1 MLRILFVILAA
12 TLFSHAADSAASVEP
27 NPWRSLFDGT
37 TLTGW
42 SVKSGNATYRVE
54 DGAIIGT
61 YANNSTTTFLCPDET
76 FTDFELTF
84 EVRLDN
90 AELNTGVQI
99 RSVLAGDKLG
109 GSLTG
114 PQIEIADGGATGFI
128 FGQGLKGWMQDPK
141 SGTNPPVA
149 PLVIGEWTSFRAL
162 AVGPHIQTWIRDKPV
177 ADLILNAEQQAAYG
191 SGRIGLQVH
200 GVKPKQGLGPHQVRF
215 RNIQIRVISDKA
227 PSKP

>member
-1 MLRILFVILAA
+1 MTRILFV
-12 TLFSHAADSAASVEP
+12 LFTAMLFGNAADPAAAVEP
-27 NPWRSLFDGT
+27 NPWWSLFDGT

-42 SVKSGNATYRVE
+42 SVKSGNATFRAE

-61 YANNSTTTFLCPDET
+61 YANNSSTTFLCPDET

-84 EVRLDN
+84 EIKLDN

-114 PQIEIADGGATGFI
+114 PQIEIAAGSASGFI
-128 FGQGLKGWMQDPK
+128 YGQGLKGWLQEPK
-141 SGTNPPVA
+141 SGSNPPAA
-149 PLVIGEWTSFRAL
+149 PLVVGEWTSFRAL
-162 AVGPHIQTWIRDKPV
+162 AVGLRIQTWMQEKPV
-177 ADLILNAEQQAAYG
+177 ADFTMTAEQQAMYG

-200 GVKPKQGLGPHQVRF
+200 GVKPKQGLGPHQVRS
-215 RNIQIRVISDKA
+215 RSIQIRVISDHA